1 MKVSA
6 ALAAACGGA
15 ILAVVLGSYLQ
26 DPHATRSGQIVFI
39 PGSSIAATEVS
50 HSLGAVT
57 ILDCL
62 TTPKGLS
69 VTGIVE
75 TEAELATVLVRAG
88 HGSTAGVAV
97 GNGAPPPGSSVSDG
111 GSGRFVIT
119 LPWASVSS
127 TFAQVDA
134 DSWGVPGAEPVTG
147 DWSRCPDT
155 R

>member
-1 MKVSA
+1 MKGA

-39 PGSSIAATEVS
+39 PGSAGAATEVS
-50 HSLGAVT
+50 HGLGLVT
-57 ILDCL
+57 ILDCS
-62 TTPKGLS
+62 TTPEGLS

-75 TEAELATVLVRAG
+75 TDAELATVLVRPG
-88 HGSTAGVAV
+88 QGTTAGIAV
-97 GNGAPPPGSSVSDG
+97 GNGAPPPGSTHPDG
-111 GSGRFVIT
+111 GSGRFAIT
-119 LPWASVSS
+119 LPWASASS

-134 DSWGVPGAEPVTG
+134 DSLRVPGAKPVTG
-147 DWSRCPDT
+147 DWSRCPEI